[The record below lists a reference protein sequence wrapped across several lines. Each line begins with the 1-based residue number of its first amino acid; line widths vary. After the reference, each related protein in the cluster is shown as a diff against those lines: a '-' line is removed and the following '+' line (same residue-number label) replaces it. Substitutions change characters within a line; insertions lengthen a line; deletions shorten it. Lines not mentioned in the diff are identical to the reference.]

1 MAASDRN
8 LVNSAIRAYAVMTK
22 QLCQFRIVFQRIICK
37 RISSKPIYGTD
48 IPILVLSAGT
58 TQNSTSWFGI
68 PNDLN
73 LFGTEV
79 APLTIIVTIIVI
91 IVGFSVAHFAR
102 KITAKYF
109 GGRLQPATRRTM
121 GRLVYYV
128 VIAIALFS
136 ALGVSGLDLS
146 GVFFAGGIA
155 GIVIGFA
162 TQSLFS
168 NLISGIFL
176 QIDKPMKIGDP
187 VLITGKLPDV
197 AGVVVEIT
205 TLSSRLRMFD
215 GTYVRLPNSDV
226 FLSEIRNYSGA
237 VARRIELSL
246 EVAYRE
252 DVGKVVGI
260 IRESLANTPL
270 VLVEPE
276 PDVYVDALGDSGL
289 IVNVWCWIPYSV
301 WFDMKKQLV
310 QQLKT
315 ELDRN
320 AIELPFPQRVVHL
333 IPAGQTSTKNSTSAT
348 RDKKIGEKQNFD
360 E

>member
-1 MAASDRN
+1 
-8 LVNSAIRAYAVMTK
+8 
-22 QLCQFRIVFQRIICK
+22 
-37 RISSKPIYGTD
+37 
-48 IPILVLSAGT
+48 
-58 TQNSTSWFGI
+58 
-68 PNDLN
+68 
-73 LFGTEV
+73 
-79 APLTIIVTIIVI
+79 
-91 IVGFSVAHFAR
+91 
-102 KITAKYF
+102 
-109 GGRLQPATRRTM
+109 M

-128 VIAIALFS
+128 IIAVALLS
-136 ALGVSGLDLS
+136 ALGISGLDLS
-146 GVFFAGGIA
+146 GVFLAGGIA

-237 VARRIELSL
+237 AARRVELTFG
-246 EVAYRE
+246 VAYKE
-252 DVGKVVGI
+252 DLGRVINI
-260 IRESLANTPL
+260 IRNSLARTPL

-276 PDVYVDALGDSGL
+276 PDIYVDALGESAVT
-289 IVNVWCWIPYSV
+289 VNVWCWIPFSV
-301 WFDMKKQLV
+301 WFDMRKQLV
-310 QQLKT
+310 EQLKT

-320 AIELPFPQRVVHL
+320 SIELPFPQRVVHL
-333 IPAGQTSTKNSTSAT
+333 VQGTQGQSKRGTDISQSSEVGKKQNPDKNSDSVN
-348 RDKKIGEKQNFD
+348 G
-360 E
+360 